1 MKTYFWEKC
10 LDFIL
15 EEKKE
20 NLFQLFDDL
29 GGKKEKEKYFCT
41 VQFFL

>member
-1 MKTYFWEKC
+1 MKNLFLRKKKC

-15 EEKKE
+15 EKKE

-29 GGKKEKEKYFCT
+29 GGKGKEEYFCT